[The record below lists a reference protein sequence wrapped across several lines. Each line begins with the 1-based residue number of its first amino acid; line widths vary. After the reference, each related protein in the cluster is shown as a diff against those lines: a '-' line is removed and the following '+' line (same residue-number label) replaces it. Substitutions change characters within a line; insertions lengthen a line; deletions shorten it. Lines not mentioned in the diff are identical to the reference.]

1 MSRHP
6 LGLAALVVCAAA
18 VVAAPVPKQLKKDER
33 AALIGEWEEPPEK
46 KRMWWFKEDGTAGG
60 GDLPE
65 ASRRGIFRI
74 DASTT
79 PKQLDWSTD
88 NGKTWQLGLFT
99 IENDVLKVNMG
110 KDTKAPRPANMEEVA
125 ETYSITATRKK
136 N

>member
-6 LGLAALVVCAAA
+6 VGFAVLIACAATL
-18 VVAAPVPKQLKKDER
+18 VAAPVPKQLKKDER

-88 NGKTWQLGLFT
+88 GGKTWQLGLYS
-99 IENDVLKVNMG
+99 IENDTLKVNMG
-110 KDTKAPRPANMEEVA
+110 KDAKSPRPANMEEVA

-136 N
+136 